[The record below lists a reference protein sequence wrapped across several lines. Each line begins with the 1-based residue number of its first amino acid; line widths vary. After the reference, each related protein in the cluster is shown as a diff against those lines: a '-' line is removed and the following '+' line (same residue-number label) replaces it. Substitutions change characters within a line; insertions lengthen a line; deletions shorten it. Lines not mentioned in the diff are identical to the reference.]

1 MQFQILKICIWLHLL
16 VTELVVEALVM
27 ALGGVEA
34 LDGTTVTFFL
44 PLFLFGFGGA
54 GGGASES

>member
-1 MQFQILKICIWLHLL
+1 
-16 VTELVVEALVM
+16 M

-34 LDGTTVTFFL
+34 LDGTTVTFFF